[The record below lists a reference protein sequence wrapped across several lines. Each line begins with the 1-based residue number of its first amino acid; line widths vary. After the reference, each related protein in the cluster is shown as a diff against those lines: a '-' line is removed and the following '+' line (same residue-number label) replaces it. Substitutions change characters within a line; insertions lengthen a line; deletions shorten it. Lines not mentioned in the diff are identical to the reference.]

1 MSVREEYETALA
13 KNEDCVAGIPRSAHH
28 LPCKRYGNLETV
40 AKTTDAQIIRALLLL
55 VLVCLH
61 PLHPTAGS

>member
-28 LPCKRYGNLETV
+28 LPLEALWEPGNRS
-40 AKTTDAQIIRALLLL
+40 KD
-55 VLVCLH
+55 H
-61 PLHPTAGS
+61 